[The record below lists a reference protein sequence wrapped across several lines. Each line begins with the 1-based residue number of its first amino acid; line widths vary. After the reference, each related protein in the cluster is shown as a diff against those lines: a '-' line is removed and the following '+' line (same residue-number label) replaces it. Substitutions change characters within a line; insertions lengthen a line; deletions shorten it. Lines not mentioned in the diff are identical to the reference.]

1 MTKKALYFILFG
13 IFLISP
19 CKSQDVEWAKYGYV
33 KYMFSISKRDFFSED
48 KLTDHIVH
56 IRFNNRLYF
65 MNYFTAAL
73 ELRMQA
79 FQGSSV
85 KNALYTPQNNIS
97 PYPYSDMDA
106 VFWQKSSHFAYGQID
121 RLFLDYSKDNWQ
133 ITMGR
138 QRIAWGTSLVWNIT
152 DLFNPQSILDFDYEE
167 KPGTDAVRIQYFT
180 DVIGRV
186 ELVFKPAPE
195 KIDRSLALLYLINKW
210 DYDFYFIA
218 ALHREKPLLGT
229 AFAGDIEGAG
239 FRGEFTATGRPVKS
253 QLKGAFSPLPFLSE
267 EDKPNISAVLS
278 FDYTFASSL
287 YLHSEVLYNSLG
299 KTDNNFLYAKQAYQA
314 GLLSPSRTT
323 LFFETAYDLHPLVR
337 GNIFTL
343 INPHEQ
349 SIIYAPSISWSV
361 ITNLDLYL
369 IGLISAGDKQSEYS
383 YWGKAFF
390 IRTKYS
396 F

>member
-1 MTKKALYFILFG
+1 MIKKLLF
-13 IFLISP
+13 FLLFSVFFTTP
-19 CKSQDVEWAKYGYV
+19 CKAQDIEWAKYGYL
-33 KYMFSISKRDFFSED
+33 KYLFSISEREFFSKD
-48 KLTDHIVH
+48 KLTDHIIH
-56 IRFNNRLYF
+56 LRLNNRFYF
-65 MNYFTAAL
+65 LDYFTAAL
-73 ELRMQA
+73 ELRIQA

-85 KNALYTPQNNIS
+85 KNALYAPETTIS
-97 PYPYSDMDA
+97 PYPYSDMDV
-106 VFWQKSSHFAYGQID
+106 VFWQKPSHFAYGQID

-167 KPGTDAVRIQYFT
+167 KPGTDALRIQYFT
-180 DVIGRV
+180 DVIGRI
-186 ELVFKPAPE
+186 ELVIKPAPE
-195 KIDRSLALLYLINKW
+195 TIDRSLALLYLINKW

-218 ALHREKPLLGT
+218 ALHHEKPLLGT

-239 FRGEFTATGRPVKS
+239 FRGEFTAAGQPVKS
-253 QLKGAFSPLPFLSE
+253 LQMGTLSPFPFVTD
-267 EDKPNISAVLS
+267 EDKPNISAVISL
-278 FDYTFASSL
+278 DYTFASSL

-299 KTDNNFLYAKQAYQA
+299 KTDNSFLYAEQAYRA
-314 GLLSPSRTT
+314 GLLSSSRTT
-323 LFFETAYDLHPLVR
+323 LFFETAYDIHPLVR

-343 INPHEQ
+343 INPHES

-390 IRTKYS
+390 LRTKYS